1 MYTPIDLSGFEE
13 REPKLKAILRYVDSH
28 TSTMLYRT
36 NDWLHSWRVLA
47 HLESIIP
54 LALEVYPGFNC
65 EFARRIA
72 ITHDDPEIMTGD
84 VQLYRKEQMTEGE
97 QRALQQQEV
106 AAIEQLCAQSPFSID
121 GYPYRELLIA
131 AKEKKILEA
140 QIVSYCDKFDGFGEA
155 LHEVFAGNRCFLRP
169 VEGTNKG
176 WGYIGRL
183 QEFDTKYPQLQ
194 ALLQHEHPM
203 FHPPRIDFEP
213 IMEQGKPHTA
223 VSVVTPTKY
232 APYDCWKANVI
243 RCEGINILIE
253 QQEFMRKE

>member
-1 MYTPIDLSGFEE
+1 MYTPINLTGFEA
-13 REPKLKAILRYVDSH
+13 REVKLKAILRYVDQH
-28 TSTMLYRT
+28 THTMFYRT

-54 LALEVYPGFNC
+54 LALDVYPGFSP

-72 ITHDDPEIMTGD
+72 ITHDDPEIVTGD

-97 QRALQQQEV
+97 QRVLQERE
-106 AAIEQLCAQSPFSID
+106 AAAVEQLCARFPFSID
-121 GYPYRELLIA
+121 AYPYQELLIA
-131 AKEKKILEA
+131 AKEKKSLEA

-169 VEGTNKG
+169 VEGTNKD

-183 QEFDTKYPQLQ
+183 GEFQKKYPTLQ
-194 ALLQHEHPM
+194 ELLSLAHPM
-203 FHPPRIDFEP
+203 FAPPRIDFEP
-213 IMEQGKPHTA
+213 IVAVGNPHTA
-223 VSVVTPTKY
+223 VSVVTPTGY

-243 RCEGINILIE
+243 RSEGIHSLIN
-253 QQEFMRKE
+253 QKEFLK